1 MVYNGMEEIPEGY
14 ALRICELR
22 QKEVINIRDC
32 QRIGYVM
39 DIDMD
44 PVTGRV
50 CQLIVPGQGKI
61 CGLFGRD
68 TEYVIGWKC
77 VRQIGADEEG
87 LGGAPRRPDDRIRK
101 GRARDQRAQG
111 ACSRGV

>member
-77 VRQIGADEEG
+77 VRQIGADIILVDVCIEEV
-87 LGGAPRRPDDRIRK
+87 LRECEIK
-101 GRARDQRAQG
+101 KN
-111 ACSRGV
+111 C

>member
-77 VRQIGADEEG
+77 VRQIGADIILVDVCIEEV
-87 LGGAPRRPDDRIRK
+87 L
-101 GRARDQRAQG
+101 RD
-111 ACSRGV
+111 CEIKKNC

>member
-1 MVYNGMEEIPEGY
+1 MVYNGMKEIPEGY

-77 VRQIGADEEG
+77 VRQIGADIILVDVCIEEV
-87 LGGAPRRPDDRIRK
+87 LRECEIK
-101 GRARDQRAQG
+101 KN
-111 ACSRGV
+111 C

>member
-1 MVYNGMEEIPEGY
+1 MEEIPEGY

-77 VRQIGADEEG
+77 VRQIGADIILVDVCIEEV
-87 LGGAPRRPDDRIRK
+87 LRECEIK
-101 GRARDQRAQG
+101 KN
-111 ACSRGV
+111 C

>member
-1 MVYNGMEEIPEGY
+1 M
-14 ALRICELR
+14 RICELR

-50 CQLIVPGQGKI
+50 FQLIVPGQGEI

-77 VRQIGADEEG
+77 VRQIGADIILVDVCIEEV
-87 LGGAPRRPDDRIRK
+87 LRECEIK
-101 GRARDQRAQG
+101 KN
-111 ACSRGV
+111 C

>member
-1 MVYNGMEEIPEGY
+1 MVYNSMEEIPEGY

-77 VRQIGADEEG
+77 VRQIGADIILVDVCIEEV
-87 LGGAPRRPDDRIRK
+87 LRECEIK
-101 GRARDQRAQG
+101 KN
-111 ACSRGV
+111 C

>member
-1 MVYNGMEEIPEGY
+1 M
-14 ALRICELR
+14 RICELR

-77 VRQIGADEEG
+77 VRQIGADIILVDVCIEEV
-87 LGGAPRRPDDRIRK
+87 LRECEIK
-101 GRARDQRAQG
+101 KN
-111 ACSRGV
+111 C